1 MRFAE
6 VSQEILV
13 KPTPVKTEP
22 PVGLTPGRRRLNMV
36 SKLYNEYFLHKK
48 NYALMLKNLILMFT
62 VTA

>member
-22 PVGLTPGRRRLNMV
+22 PVGLTPGRRRANMV
-36 SKLYNEYFLHKK
+36 SELYNDYFLHTKIC
-48 NYALMLKNLILMFT
+48 AFMLKNIILI
-62 VTA
+62 